1 MIEKLKLS
9 IACIEEV
16 LKEDRNRL
24 VSPLHI
30 ACYNRW
36 IGELRAYRRILKMME
51 GEENNGDA

>member
-9 IACIEEV
+9 ITCIEEV
-16 LKEDRNRL
+16 LKEDRDRL

-36 IGELRAYRRILKMME
+36 VGELRAYRRILKMME
-51 GEENNGDA
+51 EENNGDE